1 VTKQWAQPSAW
12 EVGTMTMLGSLYA
25 ALGLSRK
32 TDEWSPDLLDE
43 IKQRDHF
50 AFPLGR
56 VEVTDLIC
64 QPQSFLPSIQAS
76 RRARGRA

>member
-1 VTKQWAQPSAW
+1 
-12 EVGTMTMLGSLYA
+12 MTMLGSLYA

-64 QPQSFLPSIQAS
+64 QPRVVPPIDSSESTCPRSKVKA
-76 RRARGRA
+76 